1 MTAAGRAEAEG
12 QPAGPAMLAVGRRFS
27 PALAAYLAL
36 SRLAGPLAGRW
47 LVRRAGQ
54 GREDPGRFGER
65 LGRPAAARPAGRLVW
80 LHGASAGE
88 AVSLVPLAEELVRQG
103 AVSCLLTA
111 GTVAAARRLD
121 GALPAGCLHQ
131 YAPLD
136 TATAVR
142 GFFDHWRPDL
152 AIRAESELWPR
163 TLVETARRGVPMLLV
178 NARVS
183 GRSARR
189 WAWAPGMA
197 RALLGLF
204 ARIEA
209 QDAESAARLVAMGA
223 EPGRVRAGGSLKAAV
238 AAPACDPAALEAAR
252 AAVAGRPVWLAAST
266 HAPEEEVAGE
276 AHRMVARTLP
286 GLLTVIAP
294 RHPERGAAVAAAL
307 RGRGLRVARRALGE
321 APRAETEIWLAD
333 TLGEMGL
340 WLRLAPVAFIGGSL
354 AAAGG
359 HTPFEAAALGAA
371 VLHGPRTGNL
381 ATDYAALDTAGGA
394 RVVADAAGLAGAVA
408 ELLGAEA
415 ARSAMAGAARAVRR
429 RRALDVVALAAE
441 ALTLV
446 ETRR

>member
-1 MTAAGRAEAEG
+1 MSVAGRA
-12 QPAGPAMLAVGRRFS
+12 AGPAGAETPAMARRFS
-27 PALAAYLAL
+27 PGLAGYLAF

-47 LVRRAGQ
+47 LVRRAAQ
-54 GREDPGRFGER
+54 GREDPERLGER
-65 LGRPAAARPAGRLVW
+65 LGRPGTARPAGRLIW
-80 LHGASAGE
+80 MHGASAGE

-121 GALPAGCLHQ
+121 GELPAEGLHQ
-131 YAPLD
+131 YAPVD

-209 QDAESAARLVAMGA
+209 QDAESAARIVAMGA

-238 AAPACDPAALEAAR
+238 AAPACDLAALEAAR

-276 AHRMVARTLP
+276 AHRIVARTLP

-307 RGRGLRVARRALGE
+307 RGRGLKVARLALGE
-321 APRAETEIWLAD
+321 ALRAETEIWLAD

-394 RVVADAAGLAGAVA
+394 RVVTNAAELAGAVA
-408 ELLGAEA
+408 ELLGSEA
-415 ARSAMAGAARAVRR
+415 SRSAMAGAAREVRR
-429 RRALDVVALAAE
+429 RRAPDVVALATEVLA
-441 ALTLV
+441 LV